1 MEIRDLNQTIA
12 QLEENLKNLDSAR
25 IQVEEVTGS
34 NKELSEALAEVSNNV
49 SSLADKITESTSLA
63 IKDMN
68 STILEF
74 KQNVEKL
81 KTLSES
87 FTKRIEDKS
96 TNIVNEIKNVQTVI
110 TTEIISIKQNLE
122 SLIEDQKKEIRKIQK
137 NQKILMA
144 ILVVTLMMVIFL
156 KFI

>member
-34 NKELSEALAEVSNNV
+34 NKELSEALAEVSSNV
-49 SSLADKITESTSLA
+49 SSLADKISESASLA

-68 STILEF
+68 STILDF

-87 FTKRIEDKS
+87 FTKQMEDKS
-96 TNIVNEIKNVQTVI
+96 TNIVNEIKKVQTVI

-144 ILVVTLMMVIFL
+144 ILVVTLVMVIFL